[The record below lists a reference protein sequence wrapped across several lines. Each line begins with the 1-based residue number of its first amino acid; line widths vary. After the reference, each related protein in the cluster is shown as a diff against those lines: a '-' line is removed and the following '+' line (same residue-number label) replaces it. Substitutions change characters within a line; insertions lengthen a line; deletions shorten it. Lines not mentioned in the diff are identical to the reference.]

1 MYVSKIAR
9 FAQDSLG
16 ESWKARNSRSEKLK
30 HSTTE
35 KLWFAGK
42 PEAQD
47 LSSGFS
53 FSVLQ
58 RYILFGGFYSQ
69 YMENHQ
75 QAYIYIHIY
84 INLLRQTWET
94 GPRDDALVL

>member
-1 MYVSKIAR
+1 MYISKIPR

-58 RYILFGGFYSQ
+58 RYILVSIPNIWKTTNKHI
-69 YMENHQ
+69 YMHIYIY
-75 QAYIYIHIY
+75 AYIYIY
-84 INLLRQTWET
+84 LLRQTST
-94 GPRDDALVL
+94 G